1 MNDIEAITKVS
12 TGDMAQFDAVDDI
25 VARSI
30 VIGDPLL
37 AFEYGSGLI
46 TSSKIKS
53 YALAKLLFK
62 LRQQW
67 ALFRQSDDLATMA
80 EVHLG
85 VRPTT
90 TDKYINMWEA
100 IFENDDIDDETKRL
114 LAGRNIADTLLLTAA
129 ARDGS
134 LSSDEMR
141 EAAMSP
147 DRTTLREI
155 IREKRGEKTSSG
167 TAVRL
172 FVAMRDNSRRKA
184 GTIFVKRGEIY
195 EDIAIL
201 LPTNSDVAEQ
211 GRNALLNGRKVEEVY

>member
-172 FVAMRDNSRRKA
+172 FVAMRDSSRRKA